1 MRSELTKTKS
11 GADSPALT
19 ISELVLTS
27 FPFSVNLAIDIDY
40 NVMTKKKSA
49 KNWLKKHTNDKY
61 VKMSISSGYRS
72 RAFHKLQEI
81 DEKYKVI
88 KSANII
94 IDLGASPGSWSEY
107 ISRNYKHKKLIA
119 VDQID
124 MKPIEGVNFINGN
137 INNSEDRHKIRQIIT
152 KVDLVL
158 SDIAPNITGIED
170 VDQAHFFEIFES
182 ISSLCSDFLN
192 KKGVLIMKFFNGSS
206 YDLAKKRLNM
216 LFDDVNTYKPD
227 SSRSRSNEVFFI
239 CIGYKD

>member
-1 MRSELTKTKS
+1 
-11 GADSPALT
+11 
-19 ISELVLTS
+19 
-27 FPFSVNLAIDIDY
+27 
-40 NVMTKKKSA
+40 MTKKKST
-49 KNWLKKHTNDKY
+49 KNWLKKHTKDKY

-216 LFDDVNTYKPD
+216 LFDDVSTYKPD

>member
-1 MRSELTKTKS
+1 
-11 GADSPALT
+11 
-19 ISELVLTS
+19 
-27 FPFSVNLAIDIDY
+27 
-40 NVMTKKKSA
+40 MTKKKST
-49 KNWLKKHTNDKY
+49 KNWLKKHTKDKY

-107 ISRNYKHKKLIA
+107 ISRNYKHKKVIA

-124 MKPIEGVNFINGN
+124 MKPIEGINFINGN
-137 INNSEDRHKIRQIIT
+137 INNSEDRDEIRQIIT
-152 KVDLVL
+152 KADLVL
-158 SDIAPNITGIED
+158 SDIAPNITGVED

-182 ISSLCSDFLN
+182 ISSICSDFLN
-192 KKGVLIMKFFNGSS
+192 EKGVLVMKFFNGSS
-206 YDLAKKRLNM
+206 YNLVKKSLDV
-216 LFDDVNTYKPD
+216 LFDDVNTFKPD

>member
-1 MRSELTKTKS
+1 
-11 GADSPALT
+11 
-19 ISELVLTS
+19 
-27 FPFSVNLAIDIDY
+27 
-40 NVMTKKKSA
+40 MTKKKST
-49 KNWLKKHTNDKY
+49 KNWLKKHRKDKY

-81 DEKYKVI
+81 DERYKVI

-119 VDQID
+119 VDHID

-137 INNSEDRHKIRQIIT
+137 INNSEDRDEIRQIIT
-152 KVDLVL
+152 KADLVL
-158 SDIAPNITGIED
+158 SDIAPNITGVED
-170 VDQAHFFEIFES
+170 IDQAHFFKIFES
-182 ISSLCSDFLN
+182 ISSICSDFLN
-192 KKGVLIMKFFNGSS
+192 KKGVLVMKFFNGSS
-206 YDLAKKRLNM
+206 YDLVKKSLNV

>member
-1 MRSELTKTKS
+1 
-11 GADSPALT
+11 
-19 ISELVLTS
+19 
-27 FPFSVNLAIDIDY
+27 
-40 NVMTKKKSA
+40 MTKKKSA
-49 KNWLKKHTNDKY
+49 KNWLKRHTNDKY

-81 DEKYKVI
+81 DEKYKII

-107 ISRNYKHKKLIA
+107 VSRNYKHKKLIA

-124 MKPIEGVNFINGN
+124 MKPIESVNFINGN
-137 INNSEDRHKIRQIIT
+137 INNSEDRDKIRQIIT

-158 SDIAPNITGIED
+158 SDIAPNITGVED